1 MFSFRTSSLSR
12 CPSSRLLRRWHIRS
26 LIGFLGLSPL
36 RWPIGSST
44 APSISAEVYLR
55 VVSGGTSYRRFRLVY
70 RPYTRVRRVICTSTS
85 LRSSTLHY
93 RASTC
98 PGIDQPASGLTPVT
112 PRDHTGPL
120 VSCGL
125 SLSLRLPCVNLATDV
140 NSLARFSKRITEH
153 RSRCS
158 FHAL

>member
-1 MFSFRTSSLSR
+1 MFSFRVPSLSQH
-12 CPSSRLLRRWHIRS
+12 PSSRLLRRWHIRS
-26 LIGFLGLSPL
+26 STGFLWLPPL
-36 RWPIGSST
+36 REPIGSST

-70 RPYTRVRRVICTSTS
+70 RPYAQIRRVICTSTS

-98 PGIDQPASGLTPVT
+98 PGIDQPASGLAPVT
-112 PRDHTGPL
+112 SRDLTGPL

-125 SLSLRLPCVNLATDV
+125 SLSLRLPQLTSPLTQIPWPVFQNG
-140 NSLARFSKRITEH
+140 
-153 RSRCS
+153 
-158 FHAL
+158 